1 MAPRFETLQLHAGQ
15 ITDPTTKSRAVPIYQ
30 TSYFNFD
37 NSEHAAQCYALE
49 EPGHIGTRT
58 SNPTTAVLEQR
69 VSALEG
75 GVAAVAVASGQSA
88 VFMTMLCLA
97 ENGENIV
104 STANMY
110 HGAYNQFNFLLPSL
124 GIAVKIVQ
132 ESPTSIEEVIDCNT
146 RAVYIETMGHPAMN
160 IPDIEAIARVA
171 HRHGVP
177 LVVDNTAGAGGY
189 WCQPISHGADI
200 VTHSA
205 SKWIC
210 GHGTSVGGVVVDSG
224 NFDWSTP
231 RFKKLNRP
239 NPGFH
244 NINFWESFGPRAFIQ
259 RFTHQILRDTGSCL
273 SPYNSRELLLGLET
287 LSLRCERHSHNA
299 KQLALWLRGHAS
311 VSWVSYPGLE
321 DSSTYDLVKKYLP
334 RGAGATIMFGV
345 KGGADAGESV
355 VDGFKLITHMA
366 AFGDAKS
373 AATHPWS
380 STHKPMY
387 AQEKIDLGVTE
398 DMIRISVGLEHIE
411 DLKEDIQQS
420 FAACPYVPEI

>member
-1 MAPRFETLQLHAGQ
+1 MAPRFETLRLHAGQ
-15 ITDPTTKSRAVPIYQ
+15 KTDPTTRSRAVPIYQ
-30 TSYFNFD
+30 TGYFNFD
-37 NSEHAAQCYALE
+37 NSAQAARCFSLE

-58 SNPTTAVLEQR
+58 SNPTTAVLEER
-69 VSALEG
+69 IAALEG
-75 GVAAVAVASGQSA
+75 GIAAVAVASGQSA

-97 ENGENIV
+97 EKGENIV
-104 STANMY
+104 STSNMY
-110 HGAYNQFNFLLPSL
+110 HGAYNQFTFLLPSL
-124 GIAVKIVQ
+124 GITAKVVQ
-132 ESPTSIEEVIDCNT
+132 ETPENIEKAIDDNT

-160 IPDIEAIARVA
+160 IPDIEAIAKVA
-171 HRHGVP
+171 HSHGVP

-210 GHGTSVGGVVVDSG
+210 GHGTSVGGVVIDSG
-224 NFDWSTP
+224 RFDWSSP
-231 RFKKLNRP
+231 RFAKLNKP

-244 NINFWESFGPRAFIQ
+244 NINFWESFGPLAFTH
-259 RFTHQILRDTGSCL
+259 RFTQQILRDTGSCL

-287 LSLRCERHSHNA
+287 LSLRCERHSQNA
-299 KQLALWLRGHAS
+299 EQLAAWLRGHAS
-311 VSWVSYPGLE
+311 VSWVDYPGLVG
-321 DSSTYDLVKKYLP
+321 SPSYNLVKKYLP
-334 RGAGATIMFGV
+334 RGAGATILFGI
-345 KGGADAGESV
+345 KGGAAAGEAV

-398 DMIRISVGLEHIE
+398 DMIRISVGIEHIE
-411 DLKEDIQQS
+411 DLKEDMQQS
-420 FAACPYVPEI
+420 FDACPHVPKP